1 MTVNQKP
8 ICMNC
13 PWFCP
18 KDSRVTKKIGGI
30 VSLITCLVFVM
41 SLLLVEKRQNTQLPT
56 TCLSAENIDISSD
69 SPVIRKL
76 WKLDNLNL
84 PSN

>member
-8 ICMNC
+8 ICMNY
-13 PWFCP
+13 PWFCL
-18 KDSRVTKKIGGI
+18 KGSRGTKKIGGT
-30 VSLITCLVFVM
+30 VLLIICLVFVM

>member
-8 ICMNC
+8 ICMNY

-18 KDSRVTKKIGGI
+18 KDNRVTKKIGGI

-41 SLLLVEKRQNTQLPT
+41 SLLLVEKDKILNCPQ
-56 TCLSAENIDISSD
+56 
-69 SPVIRKL
+69 PV
-76 WKLDNLNL
+76 
-84 PSN
+84 

>member
-1 MTVNQKP
+1 MTVTQKP

-30 VSLITCLVFVM
+30 VSLITYLVFVM

-56 TCLSAENIDISSD
+56 TCLSAENIDINQ
-69 SPVIRKL
+69 IL
-76 WKLDNLNL
+76 Q
-84 PSN
+84 